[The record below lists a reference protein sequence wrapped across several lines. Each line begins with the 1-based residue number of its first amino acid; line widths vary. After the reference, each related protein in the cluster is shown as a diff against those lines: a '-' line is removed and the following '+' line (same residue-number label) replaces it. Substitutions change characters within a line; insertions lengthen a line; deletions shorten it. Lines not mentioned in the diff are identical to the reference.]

1 MELDKNAINKLLSS
15 NDKQLWSFIQMAAGS
30 AGINLPSQ
38 ISAEE
43 MAALRQTILG
53 AAGSGISTE
62 DAMAYLKNMGIDLSG
77 EGK

>member
-1 MELDKNAINKLLSS
+1 MELDKNAVSKLLSS
-15 NDKQLWSFIQMAAGS
+15 NDKQLWSFIQMAAAS

-38 ISAEE
+38 ISTEE

-53 AAGSGISTE
+53 AAESGMSKD
-62 DAMAYLKNMGIDLSG
+62 DAIAYLKNMGINLSP

>member
-53 AAGSGISTE
+53 AAESGISTE